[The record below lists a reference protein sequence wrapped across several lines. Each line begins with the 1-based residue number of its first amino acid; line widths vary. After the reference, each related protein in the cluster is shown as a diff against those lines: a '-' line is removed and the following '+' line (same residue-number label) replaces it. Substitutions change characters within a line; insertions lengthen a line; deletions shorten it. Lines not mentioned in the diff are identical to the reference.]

1 MKSLVLLSFLTFSF
15 LLSAKGQ
22 QLCME
27 PRNNDD
33 AIVKKLEVVSGKYYL
48 TVDVV
53 QIIYNDMI
61 EIKNVNPKLRTFLI
75 DPSVELT
82 FCAPENR
89 VVKIRDLVNM
99 KSWIDETMINYTA
112 AEGRITDILHHSCSN

>member
-1 MKSLVLLSFLTFSF
+1 MYQSILQMKSLALLSFLTFSF

-61 EIKNVNPKLRTFLI
+61 EIKNVNP
-75 DPSVELT
+75 
-82 FCAPENR
+82 
-89 VVKIRDLVNM
+89 
-99 KSWIDETMINYTA
+99 
-112 AEGRITDILHHSCSN
+112 